1 MKEKYMNLKMLDST
15 ESEDSFII
23 DFDISN
29 DDLNNSNIPKKK
41 KIKNEDRRV
50 KTKSLINNI
59 ITTEVSIIFESFRMK
74 KYLIM
79 KKLC

>member
-1 MKEKYMNLKMLDST
+1 MKNV
-15 ESEDSFII
+15 I
-23 DFDISN
+23 
-29 DDLNNSNIPKKK
+29 KK